1 MTSLDLAVLFGVML
15 ALAAMP
21 SASVFLV
28 VTRSAVHGIGHGVAA
43 ALGVVAG
50 DLLFVLLVLGGLV
63 AAAAAMGE
71 YFVVARYLGGIYLV
85 WFGLTLLRGRA
96 RAVPIQARPSRR
108 GSFLAGLALT
118 LGDIKAVFFY
128 ASLFPSFVDVDT
140 LGPAQAGLLLLLTLV
155 TVGAAKLGYALV
167 ASRLLGRLGLVDQG
181 PARQVAG
188 AAAVAVGVAVIAK
201 A

>member
-1 MTSLDLAVLFGVML
+1 MTPLDLAILFGIML

-28 VTRSAVHGIGHGVAA
+28 VTRSAMHGIGHGVAA

-50 DLLFVLLVLGGLV
+50 DLLFVLLVLGGLA

-71 YFVVARYLGGIYLV
+71 YFVVARYLGGIYLF

-96 RAVPIQARPSRR
+96 RAAPIQARSSRR

-140 LGPAQAGLLLLLTLV
+140 LGPAQVGLLLLLTLV
-155 TVGAAKLGYALV
+155 TVGAVKLGYALV